1 MDQIIEFAGNNVI
14 LAGIWAAL
22 VVAIVYSFVAGSL
35 SPIKE
40 IGTHDATML
49 MNKDDAVVIDIRPP
63 AEFKKGHILG
73 AKQLKAEQISKADFA
88 SLEKHKDKPIIV
100 VCSMGMTAKKTA
112 SSMLK
117 DGFDKVSVLK
127 GGMNAWQGAS
137 LPVAK

>member
-14 LAGIWAAL
+14 LAGVWVAL
-22 VVAIVYSFVAGSL
+22 VLAIIYSFVAGSL

-40 IGTHDATML
+40 IGTHEATML
-49 MNKDDAVVIDIRPP
+49 MNKDDAIVVDIRPP

-73 AKQLKAEQISKADFA
+73 AKQLKSEQITKADFT
-88 SLEKHKDKPIIV
+88 SLEKHKGKPIIV
-100 VCSMGMTAKKTA
+100 VCAMGMTAKKTA

-117 DGFDKVSVLK
+117 SGFDNVSVLK
-127 GGMNAWQGAS
+127 GGMNTWQGAS